1 MILSF
6 RKFLLTSSHSSP
18 RILDRLELR
27 HVTME
32 RERNTDGAGLKLAVN
47 LFNSIKEGMV
57 MCLLLFY
64 ITYFFLIFY
73 ICV

>member
-1 MILSF
+1 
-6 RKFLLTSSHSSP
+6 
-18 RILDRLELR
+18 
-27 HVTME
+27 ME
-32 RERNTDGAGLKLAVN
+32 GERNTDGAGLKLAVH

-73 ICV
+73 ICLMIYAAPWCEARGG